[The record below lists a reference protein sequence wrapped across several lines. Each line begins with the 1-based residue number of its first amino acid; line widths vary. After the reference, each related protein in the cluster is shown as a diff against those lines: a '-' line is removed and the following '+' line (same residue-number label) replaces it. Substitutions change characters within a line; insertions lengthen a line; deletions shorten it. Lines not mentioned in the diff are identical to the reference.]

1 MVIVGNKL
9 DLCESADAGSP
20 QINER
25 QVSYEQGKAFATA
38 NNMGYYETSAKD
50 GRGV

>member
-9 DLCESADAGSP
+9 DLCESVDADSP
-20 QINER
+20 QVNQR
-25 QVSYEQGKAFATA
+25 QVSYEQGKTFATE
-38 NNMGYYETSAKD
+38 NNMSYFETSAKD